1 MACIG
6 FTSGPASVF
15 GTPMMQSARMVVDQI
30 NENGGI
36 LGEREIEMEEFDE
49 NVDDEVVQQYRRL
62 ATRER
67 VRRDRRLHL
76 QCERAVDRADRGGTR
91 AADGRLGHGND
102 EPVRRRGDG
111 SAVHL
116 PNVCEQFDRRG
127 RRGAVTAERAPRR
140 RDRRRRQ
147 SGLRVRAEQLGP
159 VQRAVESL
167 GIDVEL
173 VDARF
178 TPFPND
184 DYSSTIS
191 ALNDTNPDFIYSSH
205 WGGDAVNFITQ
216 ANNQGLFDDTLP
228 CFTAGSHV
236 IGNIPDEIPENILF
250 GARGPHYPF
259 GDQQWNSL
267 HGEFVQSYQDEY
279 GEPPYAHGP
288 STPGRRSGRT
298 STRSSERTT

>member
-1 MACIG
+1 MKGAGTATVAASMGLAGCSNPADQGEDSSGGGPIPDEPLRMACIG

-49 NVDDEVVQQYRRL
+49 NVDEVVQQYRRL
-62 ATRER
+62 ATREEEFD
-67 VRRDRRLHL
+67 VIVGYISSANVLSIAPIAEEL
-76 QCERAVDRADRGGTR
+76 EQPTVVW
-91 AADGRLGHGND
+91 GHGND

-159 VQRAVESL
+159 VPTSRRES
-167 GIDVEL
+167 
-173 VDARF
+173 RS
-178 TPFPND
+178 TSN
-184 DYSSTIS
+184 SSTR
-191 ALNDTNPDFIYSSH
+191 
-205 WGGDAVNFITQ
+205 
-216 ANNQGLFDDTLP
+216 
-228 CFTAGSHV
+228 GS
-236 IGNIPDEIPENILF
+236 
-250 GARGPHYPF
+250 
-259 GDQQWNSL
+259 
-267 HGEFVQSYQDEY
+267 
-279 GEPPYAHGP
+279 
-288 STPGRRSGRT
+288 RRSRTTTTARRSARSTTRIRT
-298 STRSSERTT
+298 SSTRVTGAVTR